1 MGIVDEDIQRLRDT
15 VSIRDIISQYTSLKK
30 VGSQWMGLSPFTSE
44 KTPSFSVNDEKG
56 VYYCFSSHKS
66 GDAIS
71 FIREMEQLDFV
82 GAVEFLANKA
92 GLTLRYTDADQGEG
106 RRHKAKLRDAVA
118 RAVEFYHQR
127 LLEAPDAAAARRYL
141 RSERGFDGDLVRT
154 YKIGWAPDAW
164 NELSHHLRVK
174 NDDFVESGLGRLN
187 KRGGQYDF
195 FRGRILFPIFDAQGD
210 PVGFGGRIL
219 PGGEGAKYQ
228 NSPENPI
235 YSKSKVLYGLNWAK
249 TNIVNHDEVVVCEG
263 YTDVI
268 GFHRAGVERAVATCG
283 TALTEDHVRLLR
295 KFARRVVLAF
305 DADKAGQAAAE
316 RFYEWERTH
325 EIEVAVCELPAGVD
339 PGDLAQSDPDALAAA
354 AEAARPFLGF
364 RVDRALDAGDYRSP
378 EGRVRA
384 AEAALAVVAEHPN
397 ELVRDPYVLAIA
409 ARTQL
414 PEDRLRTMLASG
426 PRSQNTDQGH
436 GQARQ
441 RLLAGTRPAP
451 ERDSPEREALRLAVH
466 RPGEV
471 ADLLHGVLFDDPV
484 HLAAFQALVGA
495 STFHGAVASADPLA
509 ADLLQRLAVEDA
521 SADPDDVSGRLLV
534 EAASRVLLSLQNQAR
549 VSADPLAFTS
559 SISWL
564 KLRIEAARDP
574 SVDPDACRNARAEL
588 LDWLAQQVEE
598 SMHG

>member
-1 MGIVDEDIQRLRDT
+1 MGIVDDDIQRVRDM
-15 VSIRDIISQYTSLKK
+15 VSIRDLISQYTSLKK

-66 GDAIS
+66 GDAIT
-71 FIREMEQLDFV
+71 FVREMEQLDFV

-92 GLTLRYTDADQGEG
+92 GITLHYDDADQGEG
-106 RRHKAKLRDAVA
+106 RRRKSQLRDAVA

-127 LLEAPDAAAARRYL
+127 LLEAPDAATARRYL
-141 RSERGFDGDLVRT
+141 RSERGFDGELVRQ

-164 NELSHHLRVK
+164 NELSHHLRIK
-174 NDDFVESGLGRLN
+174 NDDFTESGLGRLN

-219 PGGEGAKYQ
+219 PGSEGAKYQ

-235 YSKSKVLYGLNWAK
+235 YSKSKVLYGLNWGK
-249 TNIVNHDEVVVCEG
+249 TDIVNRDEVVVCEG

-339 PGDLAQSDPDALAAA
+339 PGDLAQTDPEGLAAA
-354 AEAARPFLGF
+354 VRTARPFLGF
-364 RVDRALDAGDYRSP
+364 RVDRALDGGDYRSP
-378 EGRVRA
+378 EGRVRV

-397 ELVRDPYVLAIA
+397 ELVRDPYVLSIA

-426 PRSQNTDQGH
+426 PRPEPADERS
-436 GQARQ
+436 APR
-441 RLLAGTRPAP
+441 RSSATRPAP
-451 ERDSPEREALRLAVH
+451 DRDSPEREALRLAVH
-466 RPGEV
+466 RPDQV
-471 ADLLHGVLFDDPV
+471 ADLLHQALFDDPV
-484 HLAAFQALVGA
+484 HLAAYQALLGA
-495 STFHGAVASADPLA
+495 SSFHDAVASSDPLA

-521 SADPDDVSGRLLV
+521 NADAEDVSGRLLV
-534 EAASRVLLSLQNQAR
+534 ETASRVLQSLQNQAR
-549 VSADPLAFTS
+549 VSDDPLAFTA

-564 KLRIEAARDP
+564 KLRIEDARDP
-574 SVDPDACRNARAEL
+574 SINSDACRAARAEL